1 MLKINPKKTKIT
13 VFQKCKKK
21 NVIMFFTEARVFHE
35 ARVRGRSLIAKLIY
49 PSQKI
54 W

>member
-13 VFQKCKKK
+13 VFQKCKK

-35 ARVRGRSLIAKLIY
+35 ARVRGRSLTAKLIY